1 MRDGGALAISGG
13 RPHVRSRRSESF
25 VRACIADG
33 LRPPSL
39 TAAAARPLACGRG
52 SGAASPLSRRKAAA
66 VLHRPRWVFL
76 DSDAD
81 EGRGEDE
88 GEHFGEVSGDLPEEA
103 EPLHMHAGTFPR
115 DAEVEGENVHVTLQ
129 GELVPLPAQQPADC
143 TVVYSVPTGP
153 LVLDLASLVQAALQR
168 QHDGR
173 AIRRCRVGGMRSQVE
188 QQCDGG
194 FIVV

>member
-88 GEHFGEVSGDLPEEA
+88 GEHF
-103 EPLHMHAGTFPR
+103 
-115 DAEVEGENVHVTLQ
+115 VHDSLQ
-129 GELVPLPAQQPADC
+129 GELVPLPAQPSSGA
-143 TVVYSVPTGP
+143 VVYSVPSGP

-168 QHDGR
+168 HGAGR
-173 AIRRCRVGGMRSQVE
+173 AFRQRRVGGEGGRMQTQAE
-188 QQCDGG
+188 QWCDGD
-194 FIVV
+194 FILV